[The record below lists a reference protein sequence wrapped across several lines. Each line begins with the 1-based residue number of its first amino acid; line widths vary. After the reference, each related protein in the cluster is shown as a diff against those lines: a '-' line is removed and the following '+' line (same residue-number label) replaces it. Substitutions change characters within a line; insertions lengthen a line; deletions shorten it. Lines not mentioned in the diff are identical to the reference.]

1 MNYDETN
8 TKKKQWKYLF
18 LQKVSS
24 GPLEI
29 YCIFTFSYCTF
40 QFWNS
45 YLIPFQNYFYYNF
58 WIPAKMF
65 TFAFYIL
72 KQSKHSD
79 IQASSKVF
87 LLLYLPP
94 LQSILHTEP
103 E

>member
-1 MNYDETN
+1 
-8 TKKKQWKYLF
+8 
-18 LQKVSS
+18 
-24 GPLEI
+24 
-29 YCIFTFSYCTF
+29 
-40 QFWNS
+40 
-45 YLIPFQNYFYYNF
+45 
-58 WIPAKMF
+58 MF